1 MSKYYAQIYEQRSPG
16 QQYGFWDDSR
26 RWSSQFSC
34 REFACRDVNNQA
46 TSLSS
51 MYVPFTVR
59 VGGGDM
65 RQRTEQE
72 QLGMARFA
80 NILLPDYLTSVD
92 DTSIWV
98 DSLNGEDGCQIYP
111 TKPVW
116 SLMLYY
122 VKYMSIRMGH
132 NTTMDRVSNFLI
144 KTRSLCFRGLPT
156 QQLGTALFFY
166 AYVTRADQL
175 EQYKYLLE
183 GCNGPGSS
191 MVKIYNMEEPTKESI
206 DFCSTLLDDWCQ
218 AYPDALRE
226 RIEEYAYGYARKY
239 YMNVLL
245 QDIYN
250 RIYDGDGR
258 FDGID
263 YGDDEW

>member
-1 MSKYYAQIYEQRSPG
+1 MSKYYAQLYEQRSPG
-16 QQYGFWDDSR
+16 QQYSYWDDNR
-26 RWSSQFSC
+26 LWSAYFSC
-34 REFACRDVNNQA
+34 REFACRDINNQA
-46 TSLSS
+46 LNINRAYT
-51 MYVPFTVR
+51 PTTVR
-59 VGGGDM
+59 VGGGGM

-80 NILLPDYLTSVD
+80 NILLPDYFTSVD
-92 DTSIWV
+92 GTSIWV

-122 VKYMSIRMGH
+122 VKYMSIRMGQ
-132 NTTMDRVSNFLI
+132 NATMDRISNFLI
-144 KTRSLCFRGLPT
+144 KSRSLCFRGLPT

-175 EQYKYLLE
+175 EPYKQLLN
-183 GCNGPGSS
+183 GGNGPGSA
-191 MVKIYNMEEPTKESI
+191 MTKVANMPEPTAESVA
-206 DFCSTLLDDWCQ
+206 FYSTLLDDWCQ

-226 RIEEYAYGYARKY
+226 RMEEYTWNYARKY
-239 YMNVLL
+239 YMNVFL
-245 QDIYN
+245 QDIYD

-258 FDGID
+258 FDGIE
-263 YGDDEW
+263 YGEDEW